1 MAEEKYVLTLTRDQ
15 ALVAQNALE
24 LYARLKIGQFN
35 RISELML
42 DVRSVDEYCKRRD
55 LANDLLQIVAGI
67 IYGKNTYGYPDVQ
80 KDALHHRAW
89 NIYAT
94 LRYHMAWH
102 DNPEGGIGCC
112 YDEPYPWGGEPVP
125 GCKVVEGEEPKGDAI
140 HTIELPDGRVLM
152 QKRYPRV
159 LVVDQAYPDDG
170 LRRVGDN
177 VHDRLVIRKSEEG
190 SYIAFVDMQSM
201 AGTERMEDGYAFAGE
216 YNKDELELVVPFD
229 TVWIEALR
237 SAVSKSDGKE

>member
-1 MAEEKYVLTLTRDQ
+1 MKNGDEKYILTLTREQ
-15 ALVAQNALE
+15 AQVAQNALE
-24 LYARLKIGQFN
+24 LYARLKIGQFD
-35 RISELML
+35 RITELML

-67 IYGKNTYGYPDVQ
+67 IYGKNAYGYPDVQ
-80 KDALHHRAW
+80 RAW

-140 HTIELPDGRVLM
+140 QTIELPDGRVLM

-159 LVVDQAYPDDG
+159 LVVDQAYP
-170 LRRVGDN
+170 GDN